1 MSDAATQFAQALH
14 GRRLAFGCEQL
25 GGYEWG
31 AVNPVEVIAAIG
43 EAIQRGVR
51 LFDTADCYGRGRSET
66 LLGQAL
72 APYRERVLIA
82 TKFGVRL
89 DDRGGVTYDSS
100 PEWAQQALE
109 ASLRRLRAE
118 TVDLFQMHYW
128 DGVTPL
134 QALFDRLERLRGQGK
149 IRWYG
154 VTNLDPQQGLPSGYP
169 GLVSAS
175 LEYSLLERSHE
186 RAARDVLAAGLTF
199 LSYGSLG
206 QGLLSG
212 KYRSSEHFGS
222 DDRRARPQYR
232 NFHGER
238 LERNLVIVERLEAL
252 AQRHGVTAS
261 QLALAW
267 ILRQLPGSAVLVGIK
282 RAAQLMD
289 ALGALDLE
297 LPASVHLAL
306 DEVSQT

>member
-1 MSDAATQFAQALH
+1 MSDASTQFAEALH
-14 GRRLAFGCEQL
+14 NKRLAFGCEQL

-31 AVNPVEVIAAIG
+31 AVDPGEVTAAIG
-43 EAIQRGVR
+43 EAIERGVR

-72 APYRERVLIA
+72 APNRARVLIA

-89 DDRGGVTYDSS
+89 DDSGGVTYDSS

-109 ASLRRLRAE
+109 ESLRRLRTE

-134 QALFDRLERLRGQGK
+134 HALFDRLERLRGQGK

-154 VTNLDPQQGLPSGYP
+154 VTNLEPRQGLPDGYP

-175 LEYSLLERSHE
+175 LEYSLLERNHE
-186 RAARDVLAAGLTF
+186 RAARQVFAAGLTF

-206 QGLLSG
+206 QGMLSG
-212 KYRSSEHFGS
+212 KYRPGERFGA
-222 DDRRARPQYR
+222 DDRRSRPQYR

-238 LERNLVIVERLEAL
+238 LQRNLRIVERLEAL
-252 AQRHGVTAS
+252 ALQEGVTAS
-261 QLALAW
+261 QLAIAW
-267 ILRQLPGSAVLVGIK
+267 ILQQLPGSAVLVGIK
-282 RAAQLMD
+282 RVAQLSD
-289 ALGALDLE
+289 ILGALDLRIPE
-297 LPASVHLAL
+297 AVHSVL
-306 DEVSQT
+306 DEVSRA